1 MYRKDARRQIQEEG
15 GVTLDLYES
24 LEYWTDVLGL
34 QEWDIT
40 LETNCSPNDMTLSG
54 VAGETEWSDT
64 LRTAVIRIIHPK
76 DWGERVV
83 PFNPEK
89 VLVHELLHL
98 KFSALDESG
107 DPLRDKL
114 THRLVED
121 FAKALTMVR
130 SGGEK
135 GNAVKEGKVE
145 ESRIK

>member
-1 MYRKDARRQIQEEG
+1 M
-15 GVTLDLYES
+15 DLHE
-24 LEYWTDVLGL
+24 LLRYWTDVLGL
-34 QEWDIT
+34 QEWNIT
-40 LETNCSPNDMTLSG
+40 LITNCSPNDMTLNE

-64 LRTAVIRIIHPK
+64 LRTAVIRIIDPK

-89 VLVHELLHL
+89 TLVHELLHL

-121 FAKALTMVR
+121 FAKALTVAR
-130 SGGEK
+130 LRGEK
-135 GNAVKEGKVE
+135 GNAAEEGKVE
-145 ESRIK
+145 ESHLK

>member
-1 MYRKDARRQIQEEG
+1 M
-15 GVTLDLYES
+15 DLHE
-24 LEYWTDVLGL
+24 LLGYWTDVLGL
-34 QEWDIT
+34 QEWNIT
-40 LETNCSPNDMTLSG
+40 LITNCSPNDMTLSG
-54 VAGETEWSDT
+54 VAGETEWNDT
-64 LRTAVIRIIHPK
+64 LRTAVIRIIDSK

-89 VLVHELLHL
+89 ILVHELLHL

-130 SGGEK
+130 LGGDK
-135 GNAVKEGKVE
+135 SNAAEEGEVE
-145 ESRIK
+145 EDHLK

>member
-1 MYRKDARRQIQEEG
+1 M
-15 GVTLDLYES
+15 DLHE
-24 LEYWTDVLGL
+24 LLGHWTDVLGL
-34 QEWDIT
+34 QEWNIT
-40 LETNCSPNDMTLSG
+40 LIANCSPNDMTLNE

-64 LRTAVIRIIHPK
+64 LRTAVIRITDPK

-89 VLVHELLHL
+89 TLVHELLHL

-121 FAKALTMVR
+121 FAKALTIVR
-130 SGGEK
+130 LRGEK
-135 GNAVKEGKVE
+135 SNAAEEGKVE
-145 ESRIK
+145 ESHLK

>member
-1 MYRKDARRQIQEEG
+1 M
-15 GVTLDLYES
+15 DLHEL

-40 LETNCSPNDMTLSG
+40 LVTDCSPNDMTLSE
-54 VAGETEWSDT
+54 VAGETEWNDT
-64 LRTAVIRIIHPK
+64 LRTAVIRIIDQK

-89 VLVHELLHL
+89 TLVHELLHL

-121 FAKALTMVR
+121 FAKALTVVR
-130 SGGEK
+130 LRGEK
-135 GNAVKEGKVE
+135 SNAAEEGEVE
-145 ESRIK
+145 ESHLK

>member
-1 MYRKDARRQIQEEG
+1 M
-15 GVTLDLYES
+15 DLHE
-24 LEYWTDVLGL
+24 LLGYWTDVLGL
-34 QEWDIT
+34 QEWNIT
-40 LETNCSPNDMTLSG
+40 LTTNCSPNDMTLNE

-64 LRTAVIRIIHPK
+64 LRTAVIRIIDPK

-89 VLVHELLHL
+89 TLVHELLHL

-130 SGGEK
+130 LRGEK
-135 GNAVKEGKVE
+135 SNAAEEGEVE
-145 ESRIK
+145 EGHLK

>member
-1 MYRKDARRQIQEEG
+1 M
-15 GVTLDLYES
+15 DLHE
-24 LEYWTDVLGL
+24 LLGYWTDVLGL
-34 QEWDIT
+34 QEWNIT
-40 LETNCSPNDMTLSG
+40 LVTNCSPNDMTLSE
-54 VAGETEWSDT
+54 VAGETEWNDT
-64 LRTAVIRIIHPK
+64 LRTAVIRIIDPK

-89 VLVHELLHL
+89 TLVHELLHF

-130 SGGEK
+130 LRGEK
-135 GNAVKEGKVE
+135 SNAAEEGEVE
-145 ESRIK
+145 EGHLK